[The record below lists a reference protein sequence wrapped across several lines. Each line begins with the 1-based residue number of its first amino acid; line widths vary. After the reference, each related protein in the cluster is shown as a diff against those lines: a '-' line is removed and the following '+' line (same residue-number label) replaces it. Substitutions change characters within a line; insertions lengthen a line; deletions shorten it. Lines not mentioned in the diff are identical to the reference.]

1 MFEKRLRFFRSI
13 LFLTDLAIVAL
24 CWMGAYFWRFHA
36 PIVPVTKG
44 IPEITLYLT
53 LLFLVL
59 GVFAVA
65 LPASGL
71 YKRPWATVS
80 QMWWPALRGATTG
93 VIFAITLTYF
103 LRPYDF
109 SRLVFAQ
116 FYFLVVTGI
125 IISRP
130 LAHLVLKKIYSE
142 RVGEGVVIIGAEELG
157 RQVAANIRKHPELG
171 MRLMG
176 FLSRREE
183 MQGGMID
190 GLPVMG
196 DYASLKTIINDLH
209 PQVIIIALPL
219 EAHQRIHEILEQV
232 DDEIVDIKI
241 VPDLYRFMKLRG
253 SVEEFEG
260 MPIIGLSGSPLEG
273 WNRVAKRAVD
283 IAGSLFG
290 IIIFSPV
297 MLFTAIGVKL
307 SSPGPVLYR
316 QIRMGMDGRT
326 FNMLK
331 FRSMPVDAEEECGP
345 VWACED
351 DARPTKFG
359 AFIRR
364 YSLDEMPQFFN
375 VLRGEMSLVGPRPER
390 PELIQEFRKN
400 IPGYM
405 LRHHTKA
412 GITGWAQVNGWR
424 GNTSLERRIEHD
436 LYYIENWSLWFDV
449 KIMLATVGKVLSDP
463 NAY

>member
-13 LFLTDLAIVAL
+13 LFLTDLGIVAV
-24 CWMGAYFWRFHA
+24 CWIAAYFWRFYA
-36 PIVPVTKG
+36 PVVPITKG
-44 IPEITLYLT
+44 IPEFTLYLT

-59 GVFAVA
+59 AVFAMA

-71 YKRPWATVS
+71 YRRPWASIS
-80 QMWWPALRGATTG
+80 QMWWPALRGTTTG
-93 VIFAITLTYF
+93 VIFAVTLTYF

-116 FYFLVVTGI
+116 FYFLVIVFI

-130 LAHLVLKKIYSE
+130 IAHLILKKIYSE
-142 RVGEGVVIIGAEELG
+142 RVGEGVLIIGAEDLG

-176 FLSRREE
+176 FLSRRQDL
-183 MQGGMID
+183 QGGMID
-190 GLPVMG
+190 GLPIMG
-196 DYASLKTIINDLH
+196 DYGSLKTIINDMH

-219 EAHQRIHEILEQV
+219 EAHQRINELLEQV

-260 MPIIGLSGSPLEG
+260 MPIIGLAGSPLEG
-273 WNRVAKRAVD
+273 WNRVAKRTVD
-283 IAGSLFG
+283 IIGSIIG
-290 IIIFSPV
+290 ILIFSPI
-297 MLFTAIGVKL
+297 MFITAIGVKL
-307 SSPGPVLYR
+307 SSPGPILYR
-316 QIRMGMDGRT
+316 QERMGMDGRT

-331 FRSMPVDAEEECGP
+331 FRSMPMDAEADCGP

-351 DARPTKFG
+351 DCRPTRFG
-359 AFIRR
+359 ALIRR
-364 YSLDEMPQFFN
+364 YSIDEMPQFFN
-375 VLRGEMSLVGPRPER
+375 VFRGEMSLVGPRPER

-436 LYYIENWSLWFDV
+436 LYYIENWSLWFDIR
-449 KIMLATVGKVLSDP
+449 IMLATVGKVFSDP